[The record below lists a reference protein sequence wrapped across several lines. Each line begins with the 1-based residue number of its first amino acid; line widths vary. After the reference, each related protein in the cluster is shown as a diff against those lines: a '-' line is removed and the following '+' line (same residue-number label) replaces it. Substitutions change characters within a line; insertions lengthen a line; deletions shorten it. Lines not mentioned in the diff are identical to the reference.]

1 VSIVGNRLDRLELT
15 SMARS
20 FAWVAATVVGLGVG
34 GFVFHFP
41 GSFGETSWQPAAI
54 IFGAVL
60 GGINGLLVGL
70 LQGLALGWM
79 RISGSRLMLAMG
91 IGIGASHG
99 LADGVPL
106 AIGLGTVV
114 LAGSAVLTLAFRT
127 VMGVRDRAS
136 LTAIFLAWAA
146 GWLVAVQ
153 IAGWLGLPREETP
166 IGWATAHAVI
176 GLITGLAWGVVTAI
190 VGLPTQ
196 LHHLTTASSTVT
208 VAPTSPI

>member
-1 VSIVGNRLDRLELT
+1 VSIAGSRLDGLAVT
-15 SMARS
+15 SMVRS
-20 FAWVAATVVGLGVG
+20 VAWVAATVVGLVVG

-54 IFGAVL
+54 VFGALL

-70 LQGLALGWM
+70 LQGLAVGWS
-79 RISGSRLMLAMG
+79 RGSGMRLMLAMG

-99 LADGVPL
+99 LADGAPL

-114 LAGSAVLTLAFRT
+114 LVGSAVLMLAFRT
-127 VMGVRDRAS
+127 LMGVRDRAS

-166 IGWATAHAVI
+166 IGWSIEHAVV
-176 GLITGLAWGVVTAI
+176 GLI
-190 VGLPTQ
+190 VGLVWGVATVAVGVPEQ
-196 LHHLTTASSTVT
+196 LRGPARAPSTAAA
-208 VAPTSPI
+208 APTSTI

>member
-79 RISGSRLMLAMG
+79 RSSGSRLMLAMG

-146 GWLVAVQ
+146 GWLVFPGRRPRS
-153 IAGWLGLPREETP
+153 AGRPRTP
-166 IGWATAHAVI
+166 SS
-176 GLITGLAWGVVTAI
+176 
-190 VGLPTQ
+190 
-196 LHHLTTASSTVT
+196 ASSPAWPGAWSRRSSAYRRSCT
-208 VAPTSPI
+208 TSRRHRRR